1 MPLPVVAG
9 AAVVG
14 SSPSSVRPPCPFCGR
29 VYSSPSNLR
38 QHIINVH
45 VQTSEDQWHRC
56 DVCGKKCKTKHY
68 LINHKLQAHGIRQRQ
83 ATGP

>member
-1 MPLPVVAG
+1 MPLPVIAG

-38 QHIINVH
+38 QHVINVH

-56 DVCGKKCKTKHY
+56 DICSKKCKTKHY